1 MSKSELLGKM
11 KGLLGGRA
19 AEEIVLGEI
28 STGASNDLEK
38 VMQLA
43 KNIVTVYGMS
53 DKLPNHSLV
62 NRSGPN
68 FLSNGISV
76 ERRSEH
82 VEKVVDEEVAAII
95 NQCYTEAKEL
105 LLSKRE
111 LLEKLAKA
119 LLEKEV
125 LNYTEIKQLLVH
137 KIKNEEKSYTDVT
150 DTVLPER

>member
-1 MSKSELLGKM
+1 M

-19 AEEIVLGEI
+19 AEEVVLGEI

-53 DKLPNHSLV
+53 DRLPNHSLV

-68 FLSNGISV
+68 FLSNGAAL

-82 VEKVVDEEVAAII
+82 VEKLIDEEVSAII
-95 NQCYTEAKEL
+95 SQCYKEAKKL

-111 LLEKLAKA
+111 QLEKLAKA

-125 LNYTEIKQLLVH
+125 LNYSEIKQILGQKVIGSETKH
-137 KIKNEEKSYTDVT
+137 ANVT
-150 DTVLPER
+150 DKVLT